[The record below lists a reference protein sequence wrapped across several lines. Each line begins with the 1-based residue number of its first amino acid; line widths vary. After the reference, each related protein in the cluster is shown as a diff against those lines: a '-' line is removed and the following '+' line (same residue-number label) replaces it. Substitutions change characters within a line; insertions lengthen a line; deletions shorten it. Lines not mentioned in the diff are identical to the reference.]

1 MYNLKLSHVDP
12 KEVTN
17 FMEWLEGIYREL
29 RITRG
34 KLHKY
39 LGMLLDLQI
48 PGELQ
53 VTMVEYLKGVL

>member
-1 MYNLKLSHVDP
+1 MSHVDP

-39 LGMLLDLQI
+39 LRMLLDLRI
-48 PGELQ
+48 PGDLQ
-53 VTMVEYLKGVL
+53 VTMLDYLKGVL